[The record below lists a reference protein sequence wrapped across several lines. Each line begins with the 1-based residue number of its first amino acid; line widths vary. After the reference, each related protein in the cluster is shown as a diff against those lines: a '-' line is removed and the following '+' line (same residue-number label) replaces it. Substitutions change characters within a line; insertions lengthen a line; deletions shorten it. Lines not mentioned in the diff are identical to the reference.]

1 MPSERWDVIV
11 VGGGGAGLAA
21 AVASSQAGA
30 RTLVLEKAPSLGGST
45 RLAVGSISAPGT
57 RLQRRRGI
65 TDAVESFAAD
75 SKKFTGDLASRDNT
89 ALRATMAAEAGDT
102 VAWLESLGVAFV
114 GPFPEPPHR
123 VPRMLNVVPGSHAYV
138 TALARQARRQGAEI
152 QTGVR
157 VTGLV
162 QSGGRVEGV
171 ELESAG
177 GMRST
182 LLARGGVVL
191 ATGDFSSSPE
201 MKAKFIRPEAGPVAG
216 INPLSTG
223 DGHVMGAAAGGELVN
238 MDITD
243 GPQLRF
249 RPPPAPSWL
258 ARLPSS
264 PLLWRVYALAGNA
277 LPRPVIRFFA
287 KQLLT
292 AWMAP
297 AGAFLQAVL
306 IVNRDGKRVDDHGQG
321 FAYAVAGEPDATAFL
336 IVSEAL
342 ARRFSNGVDPISTAP
357 GIAYA
362 DWNDYRRGRPDLI
375 TRGTS
380 VAELATKLS
389 MRPEILAATVSGAI
403 DRAQA
408 SGQPS
413 PFARGPYYAMGP
425 VHSIF
430 VTTEGGLRVNEE
442 CRVLNPQGHPIPGLW
457 AAGSVGQA
465 GLVLNGH
472 GLHILWAM
480 ASGRISGRSAAAA
493 LAR

>member
-1 MPSERWDVIV
+1 MPSEPWDVIV

-21 AVASSQAGA
+21 AVASTEARA
-30 RTLVLEKAPSLGGST
+30 RTVLLEKAPTLGGST

-57 RLQRRRGI
+57 RRQRRRGI
-65 TDAVESFAAD
+65 TDDVESFAVD
-75 SKKFTGDLASRDNT
+75 SKKFTGDLAPRDNT

-123 VPRMLNVVPGSHAYV
+123 VPRMLNVVPGAHAYV
-138 TALARQARRQGAEI
+138 STLARHARRRGAEI
-152 QTGVR
+152 RTGVR

-162 QSGGRVEGV
+162 RTEGRVQGV
-171 ELESAG
+171 EVESAEG
-177 GMRST
+177 ARST
-182 LLARGGVVL
+182 LTAKGGVIL

-201 MKAKFIRPEAGPVAG
+201 MKARFIRPEAGPVAA
-216 INPLSTG
+216 INPLCTG
-223 DGHVMGAAAGGELVN
+223 DGHTMGAEAGGDLVN

-249 RPPPAPSWL
+249 PPPPAPSFL
-258 ARLPSS
+258 ARLPGGR
-264 PLLWRVYALAGNA
+264 LLWPLYAGAGNA
-277 LPRPVIRFFA
+277 LPRRVTRFFA

-297 AGAFLQAVL
+297 AVGFLQAVL
-306 IVNRDGKRVDDHGQG
+306 IVNRDGRRVDDRGQG
-321 FAYAVAGEPDATAFL
+321 FPYAVAGEPEGKAFL

-342 ARRFSNGVDPISTAP
+342 ARRFSSGDNHISTAP

-362 DWNDYRRGRPDLI
+362 HWNDYRRGRPDLI
-375 TRGTS
+375 TRAATVS
-380 VAELATKLS
+380 ELATKLS
-389 MRPEILAATVSGAI
+389 MTPDALAATVDGEI
-403 DRAQA
+403 DHARE

-413 PFARGPYYAMGP
+413 PYAQGPYYAMGP
-425 VHSIF
+425 VHCIF
-430 VTTEGGLRVNEE
+430 VTTEGGLRVDAQ
-442 CRVLNPQGHPIPGLW
+442 CRVVDSTGKPIPGLW
-457 AAGSVGQA
+457 AAGSTGQS

-480 ASGRISGRSAAAA
+480 VSGRISGRSAAAGR
-493 LAR
+493 AR

>member
-1 MPSERWDVIV
+1 MPSEPWDVIV

-21 AVASSQAGA
+21 AAASSEAGA
-30 RTLVLEKAPSLGGST
+30 RTVVLEKAPSLGGST

-65 TDAVESFAAD
+65 TDDVESFAVD
-75 SKKFTGDLASRDNT
+75 SKKFTGDLAPRDNT

-102 VAWLESLGVAFV
+102 VAWLEALGVAFV

-138 TALARQARRQGAEI
+138 TTLARQARRHGAEI
-152 QTGVR
+152 RTGVR

-162 QSGGRVEGV
+162 KTGGRVQGV

-177 GMRST
+177 GVRST
-182 LLARGGVVL
+182 LRARGGVVL

-201 MKAKFIRPEAGPVAG
+201 MKAKFIRREAGPVAA

-223 DGHVMGAAAGGELVN
+223 DGHVMGAEAGGDLIN

-249 RPPPAPSWL
+249 PPPPVPSFL

-264 PLLWRVYALAGNA
+264 RLLWRLYALAGNA
-277 LPRPVIRFFA
+277 LPRSVTRLFA
-287 KQLLT
+287 KQMLI

-297 AGAFLQAVL
+297 AVGFLQAAL
-306 IVNRDGKRVDDHGQG
+306 IVNRDGRRVDDHGQG
-321 FAYAVAGEPDATAFL
+321 FPYAVAGEPEGKAFL
-336 IVSEAL
+336 IVSDAL
-342 ARRFSNGVDPISTAP
+342 ARRFSSGANHISTAP

-362 DWNDYRRGRPDLI
+362 YWTDYRRGRPDVI
-375 TRGTS
+375 TRGTT
-380 VAELATKLS
+380 VPELATKLS
-389 MRPEILAATVSGAI
+389 MAPDVLAATVKGEI
-403 DRAQA
+403 DHAQE

-413 PFARGPYYAMGP
+413 PLAQGPHYAMGP
-425 VHSIF
+425 VHSVF
-430 VTTEGGLRVNEE
+430 VTTEGGLRVNDE
-442 CRVLNPQGHPIPGLW
+442 CRVLDPKGHPIPGLW
-457 AAGSVGQA
+457 AAGSTGQG

-480 ASGRISGRSAAAA
+480 ASGRISGRSAAAG
-493 LAR
+493 LEG

>member
-21 AVASSQAGA
+21 AVASSEAGA

-65 TDAVESFAAD
+65 SDSVESFAVD
-75 SKKFTGDLASRDNT
+75 SKKFTGDLAPRDNT
-89 ALRATMAAEAGDT
+89 ALRATLAAEAADT
-102 VAWLESLGVAFV
+102 VAWLEAFGVAFV

-138 TALARQARRQGAEI
+138 TALARQARRHGAEI
-152 QTGVR
+152 RTGAR

-162 QSGGRVEGV
+162 QGGGRVEGV
-171 ELESAG
+171 ELESPAG
-177 GMRST
+177 GHAR

-201 MKAKFIRPEAGPVAG
+201 LKAKFIRREAGAVAG

-249 RPPPAPSWL
+249 RPPPALPWL
-258 ARLPSS
+258 ERLPSS
-264 PLLWRVYALAGNA
+264 RPLWRLYALAGNA
-277 LPRPVIRFFA
+277 LPRRVTRFFA

-297 AGAFLQAVL
+297 AAGFLEAAL
-306 IVNRDGKRVDDHGQG
+306 IVNRDGRRVDDHGHG
-321 FAYAVAGEPDATAFL
+321 FAYAVAGEPEAQAFL

-342 ARRFSNGVDPISTAP
+342 ARRFSSGAGHISTAP

-375 TRGTS
+375 TRGAS
-380 VAELATKLS
+380 VPELATKLQ
-389 MRPEILAATVSGAI
+389 MTPELLAATVAGQI
-403 DRAQA
+403 DRAPA
-408 SGQPS
+408 GAQPS

-430 VTTEGGLRVNEE
+430 VTTEGGLRVSEE
-442 CRVLNPQGHPIPGLW
+442 CRVLSLEGHPIPGLW
-457 AAGSVGQA
+457 AAGSAGQG

-493 LAR
+493 VKR